1 MDNLTHALLG
11 LTVNNS
17 LPEKTRT
24 TFWVSL
30 LASELPDVDILY
42 VFSGSSADYL
52 LNHRGFSHSVS
63 AALIMAGLVALV
75 MKKISPEEKP
85 GSIFLLA
92 LGCLGLHVMFDI
104 FTSWGTQFLTPFSH
118 RWFYLDWLPIVDIFI
133 ITITT
138 VFLVIARYNLLPKRK
153 AAWSA
158 ILLICFYVFGR
169 AVWHEYLV
177 GSLKEL
183 YPKANKVAVMAD
195 LYPWH
200 WKGLVEMEDALIA
213 GNINGWQAKGLDS
226 VVQRKINP
234 AENLQYVNKYKDNQQ
249 FQKAIGFFRYPLYY
263 RSDNK
268 LVINDF
274 YYNFR
279 EVIFSL
285 DSEQQIVGKAYSP
298 NKHRRNNL

>member
-17 LPEKTRT
+17 LPEKNRT

-42 VFSGSSADYL
+42 VFSRNSADYL

-63 AALIMAGLVALV
+63 ALFLMAGLVALV
-75 MKKISPEEKP
+75 TKKISPKEKLS
-85 GSIFLLA
+85 SIFLLA
-92 LGCLGLHVMFDI
+92 LGFLGLHVMFDI
-104 FTSWGTQFLTPFSH
+104 LTSWGTQFLMPFSH
-118 RWFYLDWLPIVDIFI
+118 RWFYLDWLPIIDIVI
-133 ITITT
+133 IAIAA
-138 VFLVIARYNLLPKRK
+138 VFWVIARYNLLPRRR

-158 ILLICFYVFGR
+158 ILLIFLYVFGR
-169 AVWHEYLV
+169 AIWHENLI
-177 GSLKEL
+177 GGLKGQ
-183 YPKANKVAVMAD
+183 YPKAKVSVMAD

-200 WKGLVEMEDALIA
+200 WKGIVELENTLIA
-213 GNINGWQAKGLDS
+213 GNINGWQGKGLDS
-226 VVQRKINP
+226 VVQRKIDRG
-234 AENLQYVNKYKDNQQ
+234 ENLQYVNMYKNNPQ

-279 EVIFSL
+279 EVIFPL
-285 DSEQQIVGKAYSP
+285 DSEKRIVGKAYSP
-298 NKHRRNNL
+298 NKHRRNNP